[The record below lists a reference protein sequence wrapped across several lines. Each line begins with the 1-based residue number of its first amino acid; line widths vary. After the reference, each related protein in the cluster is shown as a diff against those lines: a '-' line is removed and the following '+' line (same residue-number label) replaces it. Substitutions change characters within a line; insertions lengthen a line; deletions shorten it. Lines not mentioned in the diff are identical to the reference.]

1 MTFSKSLQNKA
12 PSYDLKRC
20 LRSLWLCP
28 IAAMI
33 IFGYICFSDPM
44 GEAALWD
51 DYKYAILSYGHS
63 AEFFIYALLYLA
75 AGALTALHAFSFLFS
90 TKKCNVYLSLPL
102 TRRELYRNR
111 LLSALPFMLLS
122 VTLPMVLSYIGNKL
136 NYTVTPECVSAML
149 YIALALLSVMLLGF
163 GIGSV
168 FAVSVGNIFEAAAY
182 SALGIFLPYIFT
194 FSVEEIAEN
203 LINGAAVSA
212 QWAGRFA
219 AYCTKPTTL
228 LKPADP
234 IHCFHSP
241 VYRVANQLVDE
252 NAKSLT
258 AADFMPM
265 IAWFVAFALLAVLA
279 QRLLIKRKAETAG
292 SFGSGKAAVIF
303 TAAVLSVLAFAV
315 VTTYA
320 YKAKA
325 LVTVL
330 CIILPAL
337 IYIAVVALVFR
348 NKDDI
353 RRNVKGMA
361 VAAVLSIL
369 VLLSCSTELF
379 GYFTAVP
386 EQSEIE
392 SVIVCPA
399 ASENL
404 FKADS
409 FAGGTISK
417 SPGIYGKMT
426 SADDIAF
433 AVSLHE
439 KTVDTLGDGDNNI
452 GIVYKL
458 KNGRYVTRYYRNAS
472 VKVAKDSLKVVETD
486 WYKETV
492 YSILTTENY
501 DYEKA
506 YEKLNEDIY
515 KNNYDIYSSDY
526 EYRYGVDVSLIELHN
541 VFSYNTLILCNSTIS
556 DGLPLNEIMSKAE
569 LTEFRKTI
577 ATELASLSAEDTFL
591 TKEKI
596 PFYITFDDGTF
607 VDEKGKFAFS
617 TEPALL
623 VPVYPTMTKTL
634 ELLSRCNISLEN
646 ITAEDI
652 KLVKVLPYEKA
663 LRNDSTANRCIMD
676 AVDKI
681 VMLDYVGVSEKEI
694 GFSTFLRQNEGDIV
708 VYEDRATIEKY
719 FNSFRGA
726 YATLDSKGFMV
737 RFVLQD
743 GTYFHGFIPQE

>member
-1 MTFSKSLQNKA
+1 M
-12 PSYDLKRC
+12 RC

-28 IAAMI
+28 TAAMLV
-33 IFGYICFSDPM
+33 FGYICFLDPM

-51 DYKYAILSYGHS
+51 DYKYAVLSYGHA
-63 AEFFIYALLYLA
+63 AEFFIYSLLYLA

-102 TRRELYRNR
+102 TRKELYRNR

-122 VTLPMVLSYIGNKL
+122 VTVPMILSYIGNKT

-149 YIALALLSVMLLGF
+149 YIALALLSVILLGF

-182 SALGIFLPYIFT
+182 SALGIFLPYILT

-203 LINGAAVSA
+203 LINGAAVSS

-234 IHCFHSP
+234 IHCFESP

-265 IAWFVAFALLAVLA
+265 IAWFAAFALLAVLA
-279 QRLLIKRKAETAG
+279 QKLLIKRKAETAG
-292 SFGSGKAAVIF
+292 SFGGGKAAVIF
-303 TAAVLSVLAFAV
+303 TASVISILAFAV

-320 YKAKA
+320 YKSRA
-325 LVTVL
+325 LVTAL

-353 RRNVKGMA
+353 RRSLKGMA
-361 VAAVLSIL
+361 VAALLSVL
-369 VLLSCSTELF
+369 VLFTCGTELF
-379 GYFTAVP
+379 GYYTNAP
-386 EQSEIE
+386 EQGEIE

-409 FAGGTISK
+409 FNGGSIST

-433 AVSLHE
+433 ALTLHE

-458 KNGRYVTRYYRNAS
+458 KNGRYITRYYRNAS
-472 VKVAKDSLKVVETD
+472 VEAAIESLKVVETD

-492 YSILTTENY
+492 YSALTTENY

-506 YEKLNEDIY
+506 GEELNEDIY

-526 EYRYGVDVSLIELHN
+526 EYRYGVDVSLIELRRE
-541 VFSYNTLILCNSTIS
+541 FSHEPMILCNSTLSSGKLLS
-556 DGLPLNEIMSKAE
+556 DIMTEAEIAAFKKLLAQ
-569 LTEFRKTI
+569 
-577 ATELASLSAEDTFL
+577 ELAALSAEDTFL
-591 TKEKI
+591 PKEKI
-596 PFYITFDDGTF
+596 PFYITFS
-607 VDEKGKFAFS
+607 DESYEYGIDEFIRSPGAS
-617 TEPALL
+617 LL
-623 VPVYPTMTKTL
+623 IPVYPAMEKTL
-634 ELLSRCNISLEN
+634 EFILRYNIN
-646 ITAEDI
+646 MKDITAEDV
-652 KLVKVLPYEKA
+652 KLVRVLPYEKA
-663 LRNDSTANRCIMD
+663 LKNDTTANRCIMD
-676 AVDKI
+676 AVDKN
-681 VMLDYVGVSEKEI
+681 VMLDRTDVSEQELNY
-694 GFSTFLRQNEGDIV
+694 SSFLIQNKNDIV

-719 FNSFRGA
+719 FNTFRGA
-726 YATLDSKGFMV
+726 YATLDNKGYMV
-737 RFVLQD
+737 RFVLKD
-743 GTYFHGFIPQE
+743 GTYFHAFIPQE